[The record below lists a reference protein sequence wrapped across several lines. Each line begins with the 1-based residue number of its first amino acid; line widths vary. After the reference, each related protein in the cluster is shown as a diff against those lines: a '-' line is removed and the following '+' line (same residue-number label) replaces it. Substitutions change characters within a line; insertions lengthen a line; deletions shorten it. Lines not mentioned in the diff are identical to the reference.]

1 MVEKDLAGG
10 SSTFP
15 ICRDSNANTRQFT
28 CTIEPLSHDR
38 AAHVTELALTVR
50 RLGVPLVIP

>member
-1 MVEKDLAGG
+1 MVEKDLAG

-15 ICRDSNANTRQFT
+15 ICRDSNANTRQLT

-38 AAHVTELALTVR
+38 AAHDTELALTR
-50 RLGVPLVIP
+50 